1 MSETGQKKR
10 TLASILIDGGIVTPE
25 QVDAA
30 FQQQLETGRLIGESL
45 VEMGFTT
52 EENIGWALSK
62 QLGIPYVDLV
72 TGAADLD
79 LVQRFP
85 ESLLRRI
92 QATPLFQ
99 NQEEMVIAMSDPTDP
114 EAVSEI
120 RQAAGMPVALVIGC
134 PASIRRV
141 LDNFYGPERPSRDAL
156 AARESAGES
165 ATSAMA
171 AGGETRHRVVWDR
184 SGSTFFLYHV
194 HTARG
199 DRATEIHFAPEPGG
213 VSVHYRTDKG
223 LEPRGVE
230 QPETMLYLRT
240 RLAHLGAPDLEPG
253 KVAAYGHVV
262 ADLSGEHVHVG
273 VCHARGKSGVTTVLR
288 IHPARAEAPDLSLLG
303 LSPLGE
309 AEIREFVEGPE
320 GLVIVH
326 GPPRAGG
333 STVLA
338 SLASLA
344 MKPERRVIAVE
355 PWHTAP
361 YPAGVTRVQFTA
373 GQAASVDWQALV
385 VGLGADVVVLDD
397 LLHGDAVAELLD
409 GAAVGRLVFARTGW
423 LDGRALL
430 QRLAD
435 SPNGRTVLRDRPF
448 AMISLPTARQ
458 EGSAAWVD
466 HDEAEHRAGV
476 LEVTVLSD
484 EDRDRLWK
492 GQAR

>member
-1 MSETGQKKR
+1 VSETGQTKR

-62 QLGIPYVDLV
+62 QLGIPYVDLA

-79 LVQRFP
+79 LLGRFP

-99 NQEEMVIAMSDPTDP
+99 NGEEMVIAMSDPTDP

-120 RQAAGMPVALVIGC
+120 RQAAGMPVSLVIGC

-141 LDNFYGPERPSRDAL
+141 LDNFYGPERPSRDAM
-156 AARESAGES
+156 ASRESAES
-165 ATSAMA
+165 VTTAMA
-171 AGGETRHRVVWDR
+171 PAGEQRHRVVWDR

-194 HTARG
+194 HTAR
-199 DRATEIHFAPEPGG
+199 AALASEIHFVPEPGG
-213 VSVHYRTDKG
+213 ISVHYRTDKG

-240 RLAHLGAPDLEPG
+240 RLAHLGAPDIESG
-253 KVAAYGHVV
+253 KIAVSGHVV
-262 ADLSGEHVHVG
+262 ADLSGERVHVG
-273 VCHARGKSGVTTVLR
+273 VCHARGKAGVTTVLR
-288 IHPARAEAPDLSLLG
+288 LHADRAEAPDLSLLG

-344 MKPERRVIAVE
+344 MKPERRVIAIE

-361 YPAGVTRVQFTA
+361 YPTGVTRVQFPA
-373 GQAASVDWQALV
+373 GEAASMDWRALV

-430 QRLAD
+430 ERLAN
-435 SPNGRTVLRDRPF
+435 SPNGRAVLRDRPF
-448 AMISLPTARQ
+448 AMIALPTARH

-466 HDEAEHRAGV
+466 HDEAEHRAGI

-484 EDRDRLWK
+484 EERGRLWK
-492 GQAR
+492 GQVR

>member
-1 MSETGQKKR
+1 LSETGQKKR

-62 QLGIPYVDLV
+62 QLGIPYVDLAS
-72 TGAADLD
+72 GAADME
-79 LVQRFP
+79 LVRRFP

-92 QATPLFQ
+92 QAMPLFQ
-99 NQEEMVIAMSDPTDP
+99 NPEEMVIAMSDPTDS
-114 EAVSEI
+114 EAVKEI
-120 RQAAGMPVALVIGC
+120 EQASGMPVSLVIGC

-141 LDNFYGPERPSRDAL
+141 LDNVYGPERPSRDAVVARAS
-156 AARESAGES
+156 AADA
-165 ATSAMA
+165 ATMAAA
-171 AGGETRHRVVWDR
+171 AGGEQRHRVVWER
-184 SGSTFFLYHV
+184 SGSTFLLYHV
-194 HTARG
+194 YTARNA
-199 DRATEIHFAPEPGG
+199 RASEIHFVPEQGG
-213 VSVHYRTDKG
+213 IAVHYRTDKG

-240 RLAHLGAPDLEPG
+240 RLAHLGAPDLETG
-253 KVAAYGHVV
+253 KTAVHGHVV
-262 ADLSGEHVHVG
+262 ADLSGDRVHVG
-273 VCHARGKSGVTTVLR
+273 VCHARGASGVTTVLR
-288 IHPARAEAPDLSLLG
+288 LHPDRAQAPDLSLLG

-309 AEIREFVEGPE
+309 GEIREFVEGPE
-320 GLVIVH
+320 GLVIVY

-338 SLASLA
+338 SLVSLA
-344 MKPERRVIAVE
+344 MKPERRVVAFE
-355 PWHTAP
+355 PWPTAP
-361 YPAGVTRVQFTA
+361 YPPGVTRIQFPA
-373 GQAASVDWQALV
+373 GDLTSVDWRQEA
-385 VGLGADVVVLDD
+385 VGLGADIVVLDD
-397 LLHGDAVAELLD
+397 LLHGDSVAQLMD

-435 SPNGRTVLRDRPF
+435 DPNGRAVLRDRPF
-448 AMISLPTARQ
+448 AMIALPTARH
-458 EGSAAWVD
+458 EGSSAWAEPE
-466 HDEAEHRAGV
+466 EADHRAGI

-484 EDRDRLWK
+484 EDRERVWK
-492 GQAR
+492 GQR

>member
-1 MSETGQKKR
+1 MSETGQTKR

-30 FQQQLETGRLIGESL
+30 FQQQLETGRLIGETL

-62 QLGIPYVDLV
+62 QLGIPYVDLAS
-72 TGAADLD
+72 GAADMD
-79 LVQRFP
+79 LVRRFP

-92 QATPLFQ
+92 QAMPLFQ
-99 NQEEMVIAMSDPTDP
+99 NPEEMVIAMSDPTDS
-114 EAVSEI
+114 EAVREI
-120 RQAAGMPVALVIGC
+120 EQAAGMAVSLVIGC
-134 PASIRRV
+134 QGSIRRV
-141 LDNFYGPERPSRDAL
+141 LNNVYGPERPSRDTVATRAS
-156 AARESAGES
+156 AAEAAMMA
-165 ATSAMA
+165 ATS
-171 AGGETRHRVVWDR
+171 GGEQRHRVVWER

-199 DRATEIHFAPEPGG
+199 ERASEIHFVPEPGG
-213 VSVHYRTDKG
+213 IAVHYRTDKG

-240 RLAHLGAPDLEPG
+240 RLAHLGAPDLETG
-253 KVAAYGHVV
+253 DIAVQGHVM
-262 ADLSGEHVHVG
+262 ADLSGERVHVG
-273 VCHARGKSGVTTVLR
+273 VCHARGATGVTTVLR
-288 IHPARAEAPDLSLLG
+288 LHPARVEAPDLSLLG

-309 AEIREFVEGPE
+309 GEIREFVEGPE
-320 GLVIVH
+320 GLVIVY

-344 MKPERRVIAVE
+344 MKPERRAVAFE
-355 PWHTAP
+355 PWPTAP
-361 YPAGVTRVQFTA
+361 YPAGVTRIQFPA
-373 GQAASVDWQALV
+373 GDPSSVNWRHVA
-385 VGLGADVVVLDD
+385 VGLGADIVVLDD
-397 LLHGDAVAELLD
+397 LLHGDSVAELLD

-435 SPNGRTVLRDRPF
+435 SPNGRSVLRDRPF
-448 AMISLPTARQ
+448 AMIALPTARH
-458 EGSAAWVD
+458 EGSLAWAEPE
-466 HDEAEHRAGV
+466 EAEHRAGI
-476 LEVTVLSD
+476 LEVTILSD
-484 EDRDRLWK
+484 EDRERLWK
-492 GQAR
+492 GQR

>member
-1 MSETGQKKR
+1 VNETGQKKR

-79 LVQRFP
+79 LVERFP

-99 NQEEMVIAMSDPTDP
+99 NGEEMVIAMSDPTDP

-120 RQAAGMPVALVIGC
+120 RQAAGMPVSLVIGC

-141 LDNFYGPERPSRDAL
+141 LDNFYGPERPSRDAV
-156 AARESAGES
+156 ASRESGES
-165 ATSAMA
+165 ATA
-171 AGGETRHRVVWDR
+171 AAAPAGEQRHRVVWDR

-194 HTARG
+194 HTARA
-199 DRATEIHFAPEPGG
+199 DLASEIHFVPEPGG
-213 VSVHYRTDKG
+213 ISVHYRTDKG

-240 RLAHLGAPDLEPG
+240 RLAHLGAPDIESG
-253 KVAAYGHVV
+253 KIAVSGHVV
-262 ADLSGEHVHVG
+262 ADLSGERVHVG
-273 VCHARGKSGVTTVLR
+273 VCHARGKAGVTTVLR
-288 IHPARAEAPDLSLLG
+288 LHADRAEAPDLSLLG

-344 MKPERRVIAVE
+344 MKPERRVIVVE

-361 YPAGVTRVQFTA
+361 YPTGVTRVQYPA
-373 GQAASVDWQALV
+373 GETSSMDWRALA

-397 LLHGDAVAELLD
+397 LLQGDAVAELLD

-430 QRLAD
+430 ERLAN
-435 SPNGRTVLRDRPF
+435 SPNGRAVLRDRPF
-448 AMISLPTARQ
+448 AMIALPTARH
-458 EGSAAWVD
+458 EGSVAWVD
-466 HDEAEHRAGV
+466 HDEAEHRAGI

-484 EDRDRLWK
+484 EDRNRLWK

>member
-1 MSETGQKKR
+1 VSETSQTKR

-62 QLGIPYVDLV
+62 QLGIPYVDLAS
-72 TGAADLD
+72 GAADLD
-79 LVQRFP
+79 LVRQFP

-99 NQEEMVIAMSDPTDP
+99 NGEEMVIAMSDPTDP
-114 EAVSEI
+114 EAVNEI
-120 RQAAGMPVALVIGC
+120 RQAAGMPVSLVIGC

-141 LDNFYGPERPSRDAL
+141 LDNFYGPERVSRDAM
-156 AARESAGES
+156 ASREGAGES
-165 ATSAMA
+165 AATSMA
-171 AGGETRHRVVWDR
+171 AGGEQRHRVVWDR

-194 HTARG
+194 HTAR
-199 DRATEIHFAPEPGG
+199 AALASEIHFVPEPGG
-213 VSVHYRTDKG
+213 ISVYYRTDKG
-223 LEPRGVE
+223 LEQRGVE

-240 RLAHLGAPDLEPG
+240 RLAHLGAPDIESG
-253 KVAAYGHVV
+253 KIAVSGHVL
-262 ADLSGEHVHVG
+262 ADLSGERIHVV
-273 VCHARGKSGVTTVLR
+273 VCHARGKAGVTTVLR
-288 IHPARAEAPDLSLLG
+288 LHADRAEAPDLSLLG

-361 YPAGVTRVQFTA
+361 YPTGVTRVQFPA
-373 GQAASVDWQALV
+373 GQAESVDWQAFV

-397 LLHGDAVAELLD
+397 LLQGDAVAELLD

-430 QRLAD
+430 ERLAQ
-435 SPNGRTVLRDRPF
+435 SPNGRAVLRDRPF
-448 AMISLPTARQ
+448 AMIALPTARH
-458 EGSAAWVD
+458 EGSAAWVA
-466 HDEAEHRAGV
+466 HDEAEHRAGI

>member
-1 MSETGQKKR
+1 VSETGQTKR

-45 VEMGFTT
+45 VELGFTS

-62 QLGIPYVDLV
+62 QLGIPYVDLAS
-72 TGAADLD
+72 GAADLD
-79 LVQRFP
+79 LVRRFP

-92 QATPLFQ
+92 QAMPLFT
-99 NQEEMVIAMSDPTDP
+99 NQEEIVIAMSDPTDP

-120 RQAAGMPVALVIGC
+120 HQAAGMPVSLVIGC

-141 LDNFYGPERPSRDAL
+141 LDNVYGPERRPSE
-156 AARESAGES
+156 AASGLVAESAG
-165 ATSAMA
+165 AAAAA
-171 AGGETRHRVVWDR
+171 AGGEQRHRVVWDR

-199 DRATEIHFAPEPGG
+199 ARASEIHFVPEPGG
-213 VSVHYRTDKG
+213 VSVHYRTDLG

-253 KVAAYGHVV
+253 RIAAWGHVV
-262 ADLSGEHVHVG
+262 ADLNGERVHVG
-273 VCHARGKSGVTTVLR
+273 VCHARGGSGVTTVLR
-288 IHPARAEAPDLSLLG
+288 LHPDREEAPDLSLLG

-320 GLVIVH
+320 GLVIVY

-338 SLASLA
+338 SLAALA
-344 MKPERRVIAVE
+344 TKAERRVVAIE
-355 PWHTAP
+355 PWRTAP
-361 YPAGVTRVQFTA
+361 YSSGVTRVQFPA
-373 GQAASVDWQALV
+373 GDPASVDWPRLA
-385 VGLGADVVVLDD
+385 VGMGADVVVLDD
-397 LLHGDAVAELLD
+397 LLHGDAIASVLG
-409 GAAVGRLVFARTGW
+409 GAAVGRLVFARTDW
-423 LDGRALL
+423 LDGRELL
-430 QRLAD
+430 QRLAA
-435 SPNGRTVLRDRPF
+435 SPNGRAVLRDRPF
-448 AMISLPTARQ
+448 AMIALPNARH
-458 EGSAAWVD
+458 EGSATWASP
-466 HDEAEHRAGV
+466 DEAEHRAGL

-492 GQAR
+492 SQESR